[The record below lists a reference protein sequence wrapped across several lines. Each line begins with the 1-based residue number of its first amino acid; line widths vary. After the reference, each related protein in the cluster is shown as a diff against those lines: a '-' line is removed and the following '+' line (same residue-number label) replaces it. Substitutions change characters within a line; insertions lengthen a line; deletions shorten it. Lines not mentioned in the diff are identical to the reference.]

1 MVCFFDSYRFLVR
14 FDFKFWS
21 ILPKLCNFDQNSHM
35 WWQFSDL
42 GLKIEIWLHYMDINC
57 TGLFIV
63 KQKYTSPSNWQ
74 NSKVGQSTYV
84 QQTDLITK
92 WPSAR
97 VLICAES
104 HYHRCLS
111 LLTLYLIENILEV
124 FLRKVETGK
133 SFGTF
138 LVNLWDQFWNALETE
153 PLDLQICKKPVTYVT
168 LTE

>member
-57 TGLFIV
+57 IGLFIV
-63 KQKYTSPSNWQ
+63 KQKYTSPLNWQ
-74 NSKVGQSTYV
+74 NSKVGQSTFV

-92 WPSAR
+92 WPFAR
-97 VLICAES
+97 RKLRVWICAES
-104 HYHRCLS
+104 HYHR
-111 LLTLYLIENILEV
+111 YL
-124 FLRKVETGK
+124 
-133 SFGTF
+133 
-138 LVNLWDQFWNALETE
+138 E
-153 PLDLQICKKPVTYVT
+153 PLDLVSNWEHFIYIF
-168 LTE
+168 